1 MKITALFISDFQKGT
16 QISEKLIAIDF
27 QVKFVEKID
36 DISDKYAFIII
47 DLDDK
52 NFGNK
57 NFVKDVKSKSNI
69 FIIGYMN
76 SLKKHSVDSFKKNGC
91 DLILSGSSLLKN
103 IESLT
108 HEIYNKSSQP

>member
-1 MKITALFISDFQKGT
+1 MKIVALFVSDFQKGT

-27 QVKFVEKID
+27 QVKFAEKID

-69 FIIGYMN
+69 FIIGYMS
-76 SLKKHSVDSFKKNGC
+76 SLKKNSVDSFKKNGC

-108 HEIYNKSSQP
+108 HEIYNKRSQL